1 MFRGFDF
8 DASEIDFSRFV
19 EIGSSLHKRN
29 KDLVSGKLKEYRNS
43 SGEILSK
50 KMTAAW
56 FPNIDAQVFISHA
69 HKDSEIALGL
79 AGLLHDQF
87 GISAFVDSTVWGYS
101 DDLLKIL
108 DDKFCY
114 NEKSETYNYRKRNR
128 STAHVHMM
136 LSVALSQMINRCEC
150 VIFINTPHSI
160 SSGDYI
166 EGYTT
171 DSPWIYSEILMTSL
185 IQKRSPEVHRRGQ
198 SVLGTESFVHD
209 SALTIKYDV
218 NLDHLSKLNSD
229 NYMKWF
235 NQATGKARGENA
247 LDMLYD
253 LIR

>member
-19 EIGSSLHKRN
+19 EMGSSLHKRN
-29 KDLVSGKLKEYRNS
+29 KDLVSSKLKEYRNS

-114 NEKSETYNYRKRNR
+114 NEESET
-128 STAHVHMM
+128 
-136 LSVALSQMINRCEC
+136 
-150 VIFINTPHSI
+150 
-160 SSGDYI
+160 
-166 EGYTT
+166 
-171 DSPWIYSEILMTSL
+171 
-185 IQKRSPEVHRRGQ
+185 
-198 SVLGTESFVHD
+198 
-209 SALTIKYDV
+209 
-218 NLDHLSKLNSD
+218 
-229 NYMKWF
+229 
-235 NQATGKARGENA
+235 
-247 LDMLYD
+247 
-253 LIR
+253 